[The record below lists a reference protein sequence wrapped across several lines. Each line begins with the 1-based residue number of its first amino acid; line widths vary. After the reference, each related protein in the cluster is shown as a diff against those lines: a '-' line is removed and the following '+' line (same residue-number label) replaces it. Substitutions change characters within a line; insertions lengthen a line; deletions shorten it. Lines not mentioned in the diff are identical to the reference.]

1 MLKHRYVYIFVI
13 FAVLCLSIGAAFA
26 DEDAPYGLADSNSID
41 DECLE
46 PSDDGILMD
55 DEDDW
60 DDEDEED
67 EDGPGNWADLNGV
80 IANDD
85 SDTITLENDYR
96 YNSEDEDED
105 EFRSGIPIEK
115 DIIIDGDGH
124 SLNGDGMARA
134 FNIGS
139 ENQVTLR
146 NIVFESCFGDEGG
159 AIYNSGTLIIEN
171 CVFRYNGYNWHEDC
185 KTSDGGAIY
194 NNGDLVVTNSIFYQ
208 NEAVKG
214 GAIYN
219 VGDLNVTLSAF
230 LENHVVYNGE
240 DGDGDS
246 DDEYS
251 YGTFVSKDE
260 IITDS
265 YNEDYDEDAIVAK
278 IILPSETDGSF
289 SGFVNH
295 KELFDINFFESE
307 SNLDYDEEGKVICF
321 VYLKDLN
328 LDYLSDGAKVEF
340 SFFVDGRKLE
350 GFTKFAIVH
359 MTDSTIQFSDEDDD
373 GDGNDEDDVGDGGED
388 TSNGRDVY
396 IASGTANISNSYMSR
411 YDWDDKY
418 VVYVE
423 DGVEEGNVIL
433 DDNYWSGEVFKREY
447 DEEADEEFEV
457 LVVSNV
463 ELGNYLQLKLEADT
477 EDDPLN
483 IGNMYQFNVFFV
495 RNETDA
501 QIDVLPESS
510 IRFYVEYL
518 DGHEEDLEDGT
529 VPLENGFA
537 TVEYVVEEGQ
547 HSMHCEIILSDECR
561 INGNV
566 EYFFGQTCKNWD
578 DLNEDIS
585 EDPLIELNETYR
597 FDWGETNVIELS
609 TDGQVIEGN
618 FNTLNGVG
626 DASAFRITASNVLIQ
641 NLNFNKC
648 RSAIILDGGSVTL
661 INCTFDSCEGIWD
674 DEEECNLR
682 GSALRI
688 NSGTANLIN
697 CTIKNCRESAIFN
710 GGTLNVSNSVFLN
723 WGNEF
728 DGINV
733 LIGEGAQ
740 STIINNSCLFV
751 KENWNNR
758 MNVYFEND
766 ESEYDLNNN
775 FWGVEK
781 PSEDNFCVNAEVES
795 YIYAKLETPNPDFM
809 NVETTFTLKF
819 YNSDGVQLTD
829 FFNGEVQFI
838 ESYNYRDYEGNH
850 EKLGDP
856 VAIIDGTAQYTYV
869 PTNDKIQ
876 FIGAEIIY
884 DGEVVGIAKCGLGR
898 DDFTALI
905 ELIESI
911 PDNGVLNLTKGYY
924 YGGTNSRDGEM
935 RSFFIDKNIII
946 NGNGFVI
953 SAEDS
958 DSYQNYEVGCQGFII
973 AEGCTVIINDLNI
986 NVGNSITDKGSTF
999 YNQGDLTLNN
1009 CNVTGVIYVVEEFED
1024 QVIYGGAIY
1033 NDEGAVMTINSSNI
1047 VGGAWGRDHY
1057 PDDLT
1062 AYGGAIYNKGSL
1074 TITESDIRG
1083 REYGDEDHD
1092 NTPTYGGGIYNE
1104 GDLNVTYS
1112 ILCHNSA
1119 KIGNDIYHNG
1129 TSLYV
1134 SNSFLASCEGDAR
1147 RRTLF
1152 DFIASY
1158 GEYNLYAEKTDDC
1171 ILNNIW
1177 WGTNNPDENTCNLDL
1192 NNHVIFDLT
1201 AENEIVAGAD
1211 NVFTVEF
1218 KNNETGESVFPCPHG
1233 TIMYFFIEKFSGK
1246 TVYVANATLD
1256 DEGKCSI
1263 VYAPQSGDYML
1274 SAGLAN
1280 EAGVYSRFDISDIRR
1295 ELPIGLGGFTFTDLH
1310 DQIANGGDLLELTAD
1325 YRFESDKDSL
1335 YSRGVLIENR
1345 NVIIEGNGHTI
1356 NCVGLS
1362 GPLNIT
1368 GGNVTIRNIHFVNS
1382 LHPIHVSGSTNL
1394 TLINCDNGYAN
1405 DFTGCEIDIGRGAYA
1420 NIYECALSYV
1430 NNHGSVNIDSSYI
1443 GQIECSDGSS
1453 IIVHNSILRAYGDL
1467 PTLTLN
1473 GNVNY
1478 DLNGNYWD
1486 GDAIGSLGVDI
1497 DNYLEMQIFSSF
1509 APNVD
1514 VLNYFTVQ
1522 LVYNGTNEVNTNVNF
1537 PIAFQKQF
1545 MDEIDGHP
1553 HTELIANSNIKDGV
1567 ARLTYTPDINT
1578 RSINVIWG
1586 VIEDTGTLYFDT
1598 FHEFEII
1605 PNETRINVNQDDDN
1619 IYINVTSNDILV
1631 DSGFLEVTIY
1641 VIPGEEDNGQ
1651 NGNNPLGM
1659 SFSYVV
1665 GEDEEDTE
1673 SLFYLLEDISEI
1685 ENHILTLSKANIAA
1699 YLGIDSFGGSKWI
1712 IIVKFHSN
1720 DKNYADSEYST
1731 DFDNETKFYTIIAHV
1746 DNHIGNR
1753 AVITVNVVSN
1763 GNLMSSGQV
1772 KLTKDDEVIDV
1783 KDLTESGVSFTL
1795 DNMEPGPY
1803 NRENGNYAIVFE
1815 HDSGETVS
1823 HTIDFVVTAKT
1834 TITTIISN
1842 DIGSVEITINLGN
1855 ATQGQITLKRNGED
1869 VGFSELNGRNS
1880 VLFALSDLIVG
1891 ALSTDDYLID
1901 FLPYNYKEASA
1912 KKTSYALKSNN
1923 DVGGLIIIS
1932 DLPIDDVSSIVISL
1946 DDGRNI
1952 SGNPSEGVTI
1962 PDLPP
1967 GDHRLK
1973 VSYGDGEN
1981 TFDMDVDYTVK
1992 ESIASSISA
2001 STVVGSSLLK
2011 VNGLPSDASGI
2022 LQAVI
2027 NGVTYNGTVKGIY
2040 IPPFSSSGV
2049 VNGRIIYSGDGKY
2062 NSFARDVNIAVS
2074 KISVKITAKAVT
2086 IYASPNCGY
2095 LKFNLVDSSGRGLA
2109 KTVKIVFNG
2118 KTYTVKTNAKGY
2130 GSLKISA
2137 SKAKSY
2143 TASLKF
2149 AGDSV
2154 YSAKSI
2160 STKVTVK
2167 KNKIQIIAKTKKVKK
2182 SSKKV
2187 SIKYL
2192 FKTTTGKKL
2201 AVKGLTVF
2209 LNINKK
2215 TVKAKTN
2222 SKGIATFKVKLPLQ
2236 KKTYKVKVTFKGT
2249 AANYKKTFSTKLK
2262 VY

>member
-13 FAVLCLSIGAAFA
+13 FAVLCLSIGAACA
-26 DEDAPYGLADSNSID
+26 DEDASYGLADSNSID
-41 DECLE
+41 DVCLE
-46 PSDDGILMD
+46 PSDDGVLMDDD
-55 DEDDW
+55 DEDD
-60 DDEDEED
+60 EE
-67 EDGPGNWADLNGV
+67 EDGPGKWADLNDV

-96 YNSEDEDED
+96 YDFEDDDEE
-105 EFRSGIPIEK
+105 EFSSGIPIERN
-115 DIIIDGDGH
+115 IIIDGDGH
-124 SLNGDGMARA
+124 SLNGNGMARA

-146 NIVFESCFGDEGG
+146 NIVFESCFADEGG

-171 CVFRYNGYNWHEDC
+171 CVFKYNGDNWHEEC

-219 VGDLNVTLSAF
+219 VGDLNVTRSAF

-246 DDEYS
+246 DDEDS
-251 YGTFVSKDE
+251 YGTYVSKDE

-295 KELFDINFFESE
+295 NELFDINFFESE

-340 SFFVDGRKLE
+340 SFFVDGKKLE

-373 GDGNDEDDVGDGGED
+373 GDGNDEDDAGDGGED

-433 DDNYWSGEVFKREY
+433 DDNYWSGDVFRYEY
-447 DEEADEEFEV
+447 DEEAGEDIAV
-457 LVVSNV
+457 LTVSNV
-463 ELGNYLQLKLEADT
+463 EIGNYLQFKLEADT

-483 IGNMYQFNVFFV
+483 IGTMYQFNTFFV
-495 RNETDA
+495 RNETDER
-501 QIDVLPESS
+501 IDVLPEST
-510 IRFYVEYL
+510 IRFYVEYM
-518 DGHEEDLEDGT
+518 DGHEDDLEDGT
-529 VPLENGFA
+529 VPLENGLA
-537 TVEYVVEEGQ
+537 TVEYVIEDGQ
-547 HSMHCEIILSDECR
+547 HSMHCEIILNDECR
-561 INGNV
+561 FNGDG
-566 EYFFGQTCKNWD
+566 ECFFGQACKNWD
-578 DLNEDIS
+578 DLNDDLNDS
-585 EDPLIELNETYR
+585 PLIELNETYR
-597 FDWGETNVIELS
+597 FDWSETNVIELS

-618 FNTLNGVG
+618 FNTINGVG
-626 DASAFRITASNVLIQ
+626 DASAFKITASNVVIQ

-648 RSAIILDGGSVTL
+648 RCAIILDGGSVTL
-661 INCTFDSCEGIWD
+661 INCTFNSCECLWD

-697 CTIKNCRESAIFN
+697 CTLKIGKESLIFN
-710 GGTLNVSNSVFLN
+710 GGTLNVSNSVFSN
-723 WGNEF
+723 WGGDY
-728 DGINV
+728 DGLNV
-733 LIGEGAQ
+733 FIGEGAQ

-751 KENWNNR
+751 KENWANR

-766 ESEYDLNNN
+766 ASEYDLNNN

-781 PSEDNFCVNAEVES
+781 PSEDNCCVNAEVDS
-795 YIYAKLETPNPDFM
+795 YIYAKLETPNHEFM
-809 NVETTFTLKF
+809 NIETTFILKF
-819 YNSDGVQLTD
+819 YNSNGVQLTD

-838 ESYNYRDYEGNH
+838 ESYNYMHYEGDH
-850 EKLGDP
+850 KKLGDP

-884 DGEVVGIAKCGLGR
+884 DGEVVGIAKCGLAT

-911 PDNGVLNLTKGYY
+911 PDNGVLNLTKDYY
-924 YGGTNSRDGEM
+924 YGGTDSRDGDI
-935 RSFFIDKNIII
+935 RSFYIGKNIII
-946 NGNGFVI
+946 NGNGFTI
-953 SAEDS
+953 NSEDS
-958 DSYQNYEVGCQGFII
+958 DDRQSYEVGCQGFII

-986 NVGNSITDKGSTF
+986 DIGNPVTDKGSAF
-999 YNQGDLTLNN
+999 YNQGNLTLNN
-1009 CNVTGVIYVVEEFED
+1009 CNVTGVIYVLEEDED

-1033 NDEGAVMTINSSNI
+1033 NDEGAVITINSSNI
-1047 VGGAWGRDHY
+1047 VGGARGKYYY
-1057 PDDLT
+1057 PDDLIT
-1062 AYGGAIYNKGSL
+1062 YGGVIYNKGCL
-1074 TITESDIRG
+1074 TITESNISG
-1083 REYGDEDHD
+1083 REYGDEDHP
-1092 NTPTYGGGIYNE
+1092 NAPTYGGGIYNE
-1104 GDLNVTYS
+1104 GDLNITYS

-1119 KIGNDIYHNG
+1119 EIGNDIYHNG

-1134 SNSFLASCEGDAR
+1134 SNSFLASCEGDATR
-1147 RRTLF
+1147 RKLF
-1152 DFIASY
+1152 DFIARY
-1158 GEYNLYAEKTDDC
+1158 GEYNVYAEKTDDC

-1177 WGTNNPDENTCNLDL
+1177 WGINNPDENTCNLDL

-1201 AENEIVAGAD
+1201 AQNEIVAGAD

-1218 KNNETGESVFPCPHG
+1218 KNNETGEGVFPCPHG
-1233 TIMYFFIEKFSGK
+1233 TIMYFFIEKQNGK
-1246 TVYVANATLD
+1246 TVYVGNATLD
-1256 DEGKCSI
+1256 DEGICSV
-1263 VYAPQSGDYML
+1263 VYAPESGDYML
-1274 SAGLAN
+1274 SAGLPN

-1295 ELPIGLGGFTFTDLH
+1295 ELPLGLGGFTFTDLH
-1310 DQIANGGDLLELTAD
+1310 DQIANGGDLLELTGD
-1325 YRFESDKDSL
+1325 YRFESGKDSL
-1335 YSRGVLIENR
+1335 YSQGVLIENS

-1356 NCVGLS
+1356 NCAALS

-1368 GGNVTIRNIHFVNS
+1368 GGNVTIRNIHFVNCI
-1382 LHPIHVSGSTNL
+1382 HPIYVSGSTNL
-1394 TLINCDNGYAN
+1394 TLINCDNDFAN
-1405 DFTGCEIDIGRGAYA
+1405 DDDGYELNIGSGACA
-1420 NIYECALSYV
+1420 NIYGCAISYV
-1430 NNHGSVNIDSSYI
+1430 SNYGSVSIDSSYI
-1443 GQIECSDGSS
+1443 SQIECFDGSS

-1467 PTLTLN
+1467 PTLTMN

-1486 GDAIGSLGVDI
+1486 GDAIDSLGVDI
-1497 DNYLEMQIFSSF
+1497 DNYLEMQIFSSY

-1514 VLNYFTVQ
+1514 VLNIFTVQ
-1522 LVYNGTNEVNTNVNF
+1522 FVYNGTNEVNTNVNF
-1537 PIAFQKQF
+1537 PLSFQKEF
-1545 MDEIDGHP
+1545 MDEINGHP
-1553 HTELIANSNIKDGV
+1553 HTELIAHSNIIGGV
-1567 ARLTYTPDINT
+1567 ARLDYAPDINT

-1586 VIEDTGTLYFDT
+1586 VIEDTGTKYFDT

-1605 PNETRINVNQDDDN
+1605 PNETRINVDQDDDN
-1619 IYINVTSNDILV
+1619 IYINVTSNDMLV
-1631 DSGFLEVTIY
+1631 ESGFLEVTVY
-1641 VIPGEEDNGQ
+1641 AIPEEENNGQ
-1651 NGNNPLGM
+1651 NGNDHLGM
-1659 SFSYVV
+1659 SVSYVI
-1665 GEDEEDTE
+1665 GEDEENSE

-1685 ENHILTLSKANIAA
+1685 ENHILALSKANIAA

-1712 IIVKFHSN
+1712 IIVRFHSD
-1720 DKNYADSEYST
+1720 DKNYADSEYFT
-1731 DFDNETKFYTIIAHV
+1731 DFDNETKFYSIIAHV

-1753 AVITVNVVSN
+1753 AVITVNVISD
-1763 GNLMSSGQV
+1763 GNLMDSGHI

-1783 KDLTESGVSFTL
+1783 KDLTESGVSFTI
-1795 DNMEPGPY
+1795 DNLEPGPY
-1803 NRENGNYAIVFE
+1803 NRDKGNYSIVFE
-1815 HDSGETVS
+1815 DDSGYTVS

-1842 DIGSVEITINLGN
+1842 DIGSIEITINLGN
-1855 ATQGQITLKRNGED
+1855 ATQGKISLKRNGED
-1869 VGFSELNGRNS
+1869 VGFSELNGKNS
-1880 VLFALSDLIVG
+1880 VLFALSDLIAG
-1891 ALSTDDYLID
+1891 TFSTDDYLID
-1901 FLPYNYKEASA
+1901 FVPYNYKEASA
-1912 KKTSYALKSNN
+1912 KKTSCSLSSSNN
-1923 DVGGLIIIS
+1923 DMGGLIIIS
-1932 DLPIDDVSSIVISL
+1932 DLPIDDVSSIVIIL

-1967 GDHRLK
+1967 GDHILK
-1973 VSYGDGEN
+1973 VSYGDGDN
-1981 TFDMDVDYTVK
+1981 AFDMDVDYTVK

-2001 STVVGSSLLK
+2001 STVIGSSLLK
-2011 VNGLPSDASGI
+2011 VGGLPSDASGI
-2022 LQAVI
+2022 LQVVI
-2027 NGVTYNGTVKGIY
+2027 NGVTYNGTAKGIY

-2049 VNGRIIYSGDGKY
+2049 VNGRIIYSGDAKY
-2062 NSFARDVNIAVS
+2062 NSFAIDANISVS
-2074 KISVKITAKAVT
+2074 KISVKISPKAVT
-2086 IYASPNCGY
+2086 FYATPNYGY
-2095 LKFNLVDSSGRGLA
+2095 LKFNLVDSSGKGLA
-2109 KTVKIVFNG
+2109 KNVKIVFNG

-2137 SKAKSY
+2137 SKAKAY

-2154 YSAKSI
+2154 YSAKSA
-2160 STKVTVK
+2160 SVKVTVK
-2167 KNKIQIIAKTKKVKK
+2167 KNKIKITAKTKKVKK
-2182 SSKKV
+2182 STKKV

-2201 AVKGLTVF
+2201 AVKGLTVY
-2209 LNINKK
+2209 LKINKK

-2236 KKTYKVKVTFKGT
+2236 KKTYKVKVTFKGN